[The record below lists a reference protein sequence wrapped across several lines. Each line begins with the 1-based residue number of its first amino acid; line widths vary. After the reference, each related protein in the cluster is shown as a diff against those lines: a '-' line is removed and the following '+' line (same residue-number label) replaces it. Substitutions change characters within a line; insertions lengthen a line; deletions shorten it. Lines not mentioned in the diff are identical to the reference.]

1 MNFYRPALAV
11 ALACAPAIAFAQTVV
26 TPPPT
31 IDLTGIATS
40 VIAGIFG
47 LLAIII
53 PLVINSHVKD
63 QAAAVTLNNAVKNS
77 LGAIQQ
83 AATTGIKTMAPSVN
97 LPSSTPPDIVVGVQY
112 ALDHAGDEA
121 KRLGI
126 TQDMIASKVSAQ
138 IGLAKISAN
147 VAGTATP
154 AVATPPA
161 VMPVVAAGAPIAPV
175 VPAPVPA
182 TT

>member
-1 MNFYRPALAV
+1 MNIAKSALVA
-11 ALACAPAIAFAQTVV
+11 ALACTPVAAFADTIV
-26 TPPPT
+26 TPPPV

-47 LLAIII
+47 LLAIVVPI
-53 PLVINSHVKD
+53 LINAHVKD

-83 AATTGIKTMAPSVN
+83 AATAGVNTLSPSVT
-97 LPSSTPPDIVVGVQY
+97 LPSSTPAGIVVGVQY

-126 TQDMIASKVSAQ
+126 TQEMLASKVSAQ
-138 IGLAKISAN
+138 IGLAKIQAN
-147 VAGTATP
+147 VAGTTTA
-154 AVATPPA
+154 AVANPPTPLAAA
-161 VMPVVAAGAPIAPV
+161 VAGAPVEPV
-175 VPAPVPA
+175 VPAPAVA
-182 TT
+182 A

>member
-1 MNFYRPALAV
+1 MNIVKSTIAV
-11 ALACAPAIAFAQTVV
+11 ALVFAPAAAFAQAVV
-26 TPPPT
+26 AAPPA

-63 QAAAVTLNNAVKNS
+63 QAAAATLNNAVKNS

-83 AATTGIKTMAPSVN
+83 AATTGIKAMAPSVN

-126 TQDMIASKVSAQ
+126 TQDMLASKISAQ
-138 IGLAKISAN
+138 IGLAKIQAN
-147 VAGTATP
+147 VAGTATS
-154 AVATPPA
+154 PA
-161 VMPVVAAGAPIAPV
+161 VMPVGAAGGAIAPV
-175 VPAPVPA
+175 VPAPVLA